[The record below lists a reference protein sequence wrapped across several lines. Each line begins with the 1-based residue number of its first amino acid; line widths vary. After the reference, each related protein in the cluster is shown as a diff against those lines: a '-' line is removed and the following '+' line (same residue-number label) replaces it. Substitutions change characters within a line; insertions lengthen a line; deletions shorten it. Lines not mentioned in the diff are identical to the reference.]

1 MPVVWHDDPD
11 PIRPIHLAIQWHRN
25 VNNRP
30 PGLGIQ
36 ATQDIKRC
44 FSTRCILEALNATQ
58 ILSFLLGKF
67 LNFHQQKCNTFAS
80 NNKIQP
86 KKVRQCIVNSSY
98 LFIFSPFSAFSLS
111 IKVSPQGW
119 SWKVATTK
127 QPLPPLPS
135 KNTLTTKKNQR
146 WSAIFPNFLFD
157 FFFPIC
163 FAFHDIF
170 QPPFFGPGTS

>member
-1 MPVVWHDDPD
+1 MPLRSYLIFLTWKISPFSPTKMQHVC
-11 PIRPIHLAIQWHRN
+11 IH
-25 VNNRP
+25 
-30 PGLGIQ
+30 
-36 ATQDIKRC
+36 TKY
-44 FSTRCILEALNATQ
+44 S
-58 ILSFLLGKF
+58 
-67 LNFHQQKCNTFAS
+67 QK
-80 NNKIQP
+80 I

-135 KNTLTTKKNQR
+135 KNTLTTKKPKVECPR
-146 WSAIFPNFLFD
+146 PPNFLFD